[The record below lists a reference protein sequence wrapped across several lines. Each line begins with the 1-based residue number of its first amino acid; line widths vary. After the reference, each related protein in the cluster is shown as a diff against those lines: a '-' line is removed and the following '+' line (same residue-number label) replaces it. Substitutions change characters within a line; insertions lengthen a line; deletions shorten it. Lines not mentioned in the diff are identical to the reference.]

1 MLLPPAILILC
12 LLPLMSLTFLWETDS
27 LGADPVATLLYE
39 TGIWSLRFL
48 LLTLCV
54 TPLRALLRWPVPDSQ
69 SNYLRRTFGLSAF
82 GYGSLHLLCYLWF
95 DQAFEWLE
103 ILKDVLTR
111 PPILIGWLSFLLLV
125 PLVLTS
131 HHALIN
137 LLGKHRWKQLHQL
150 IYITTIGS
158 VAHFW
163 LLAISKVDVREP
175 LIYGLILTLLLLLRY
190 PPLLNWLGKP
200 HSP

>member
-1 MLLPPAILILC
+1 MLTFAIPILC
-12 LLPLMSLTFLWETDS
+12 LLPLTVLTLLWGTDS

-54 TPLRALLRWPVPDSQ
+54 TPLRALLKWPVQDSQ
-69 SNYLRRTFGLSAF
+69 SNYLRRLFGLSAF
-82 GYGSLHLLCYLWF
+82 GYSSLHLLCYLWF
-95 DQAFEWLE
+95 DQALEWPE

-111 PPILIGWLSFLLLV
+111 PSIFIGWLSFLLLV
-125 PLVLTS
+125 PLALTS

-150 IYITTIGS
+150 IYITAIGS

-163 LLAISKVDVREP
+163 LLAMSKVDVREP

-190 PPLLNWLGKP
+190 PLLLNWLGQK